1 MTPATIF
8 ASNSIGIGRQ
18 GATNSTLTNVAEVI
32 IYPNEVTGTSR
43 NQVESYLAIKYGI
56 TLDQTSATD
65 YILSN
70 TSVVWNAVSAG
81 VNKNNIAGIT
91 RDDSSGLSQLRS
103 QSVTNTGDI
112 IGWKSSIATNRM
124 ALMWGHDGAQISAF
138 TGTDAP
144 TGYQRISREWQF
156 QEKNGDLGTVNIS
169 YPASALPGGFVA
181 PLILL
186 TDANSIFATG
196 TVSYTGTYSTGSN
209 TWDFSLNIADL
220 EYMSF
225 AKIVSTD
232 TTPPII
238 SNPNIASG
246 TLIPK

>member
-1 MTPATIF
+1 M
-8 ASNSIGIGRQ
+8 
-18 GATNSTLTNVAEVI
+18 I
-32 IYPNEVTGTSR
+32 IYPTSITLSQQ
-43 NQVESYLAIKYGI
+43 NQVESYLAVKYGI

-70 TSVVWNAVSAG
+70 ASIIWNAASAG
-81 VNKNNIAGIT
+81 VNKNNIAGIG
-91 RDDSSGLSQLRS
+91 RDDASGLSQLRS

-144 TGYQRISREWQF
+144 TGYQRISRIWQF

-169 YPASALPGGFVA
+169 YPASALAGGFVA
-181 PLILL
+181 PLMLL
-186 TDANSIFATG
+186 TDADGTFVTG
-196 TVSYTGTYSTGSN
+196 TVAYTGTYSTGTN
-209 TWDFSLNIADL
+209 TWDFSLNIAD
-220 EYMSF
+220 MHSVSF
-225 AKIVSTD
+225 AKIVSVD
-232 TTPPII
+232 TTPPVI
-238 SNPNIASG
+238 SNANIASG